1 MFLSRRSTR
10 LTLSAF
16 AFGFVA
22 FSASLGARG
31 QGPGDGSELSGPAQ
45 MNLVYQARN
54 PRLCKPVSAPPSPGQ
69 AAVLIQ
75 CTMDQD
81 RATGLFLMQE
91 VNIVMSQPRAFN
103 GDTDSNL
110 PEIDMSA
117 PVFPLSGSL
126 KVFWCSPI
134 GVGYPAGRNCQVM
147 PTPMAMGSCWKTTFG
162 DWKCNLIGPAPDSRK
177 ALPGPTDY

>member
-69 AAVLIQ
+69 AAVLMQTPPVPCI
-75 CTMDQD
+75 
-81 RATGLFLMQE
+81 TGLAQ
-91 VNIVMSQPRAFN
+91 S
-103 GDTDSNL
+103 
-110 PEIDMSA
+110 
-117 PVFPLSGSL
+117 
-126 KVFWCSPI
+126 
-134 GVGYPAGRNCQVM
+134 
-147 PTPMAMGSCWKTTFG
+147 PTPARQLRHRLRLNSFLHCLAVHFAHFF
-162 DWKCNLIGPAPDSRK
+162 DFFRRALSVEIPVPAYICR
-177 ALPGPTDY
+177 

>member
-126 KVFWCSPI
+126 KVSWCSPI